1 MIFTP
6 HFFKQSVCNISAH
19 VDDWNKFM
27 APENALHLHG
37 FCYTPWE
44 ESFIKK
50 QFFQKCVSCVSLLT
64 FFRNEGQENTK
75 DILEGIRYIESM
87 EHADVE
93 KWFHFKKAYLTM
105 LENTFN
111 KRHPDRNY
119 CDFAQFVKNE
129 IKRKN
134 EFYVELG
141 MANLQKIKDNENSE
155 EGKLAKVRALK
166 DKQLLER

>member
-1 MIFTP
+1 MILTP
-6 HFFKQSVCNISAH
+6 HYFQQNVWNICAH
-19 VDDWNKFM
+19 VDDWQKLM
-27 APENALHLHG
+27 APEYAMQLHG
-37 FCYTPWE
+37 FSYTPWE
-44 ESFIKK
+44 EDFIKK
-50 QFFQKCVSCVSLLT
+50 QFLKNCVSCVSLLT

-93 KWFHFKKAYLTM
+93 KWFHLKKAYLTM

-141 MANLQKIKDNENSE
+141 KANLQKIKDNENSE